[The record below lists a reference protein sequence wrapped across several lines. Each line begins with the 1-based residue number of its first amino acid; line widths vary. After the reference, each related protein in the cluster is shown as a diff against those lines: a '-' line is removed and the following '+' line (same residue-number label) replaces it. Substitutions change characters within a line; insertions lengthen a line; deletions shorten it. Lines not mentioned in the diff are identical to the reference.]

1 MSTTRESFFLAV
13 IYGVG
18 KERLHKSMPSQT
30 YDVVETHK
38 YESSVKEILS
48 WVAGIC
54 HVELG

>member
-1 MSTTRESFFLAV
+1 MS
-13 IYGVG
+13 
-18 KERLHKSMPSQT
+18 SQT